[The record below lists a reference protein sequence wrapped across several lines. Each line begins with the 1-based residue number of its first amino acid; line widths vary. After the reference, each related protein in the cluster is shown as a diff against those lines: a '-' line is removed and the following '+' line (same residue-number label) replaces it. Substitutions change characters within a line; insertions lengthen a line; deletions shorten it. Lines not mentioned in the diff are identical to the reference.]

1 MAGKNLCGGA
11 ARIGVYSQDCGGN
24 YLDGHDFIDRGE
36 KRMTKELDNNEKVDV
51 LLVTMPFCDEYMPC
65 ITLALFKAIL
75 AQAGIKSRV
84 QHEFLYFADRIGT
97 EKYRAVMQ
105 VCTIG
110 YGHDYFACETIF
122 ADAAH
127 DGRQLRSFDE
137 YLRWMREEHLPG
149 KAFAGNQRDET
160 LEKLALFEEAHGMAE
175 DYLDETVQ
183 RVKASGAKIVAF
195 LSMYQQQNA
204 TIALAK
210 RLKKEKDAPIVMAG
224 GANCEGDAGQ
234 AMIEYFDCFDYIFT
248 GEADEILAP
257 MCERI
262 LKDGAIPD
270 AELPDGV
277 VSRTRITAPP
287 AKVTQNLDALPLPDF
302 SDYYRERGVLLPK
315 EADNLII
322 TLEDSRGC
330 WWAAKHPCRFCG
342 LNGSTAHLYRE
353 KSVERLADEITELST
368 LYPGAQ
374 CYFTG
379 NVMSMKHQKGLPEA
393 LKKRPAYWTEGWNGQ
408 RGLRLFSE
416 IKSPVPEEDVE
427 RLARIG
433 FFWVQA
439 GIESFSDDRLRLMG
453 KGVSAIRQVETLK
466 HCYAYDVDVLWYIL
480 LGLPGE
486 TDEMIVKDIEVIPKI
501 MHLSPPNT
509 VAQMMYL
516 RYNYYMDHPEDG
528 GAPKLRPDRGY
539 DFVFPDREFIRRAV
553 HLYAPEDEE
562 ELAKYYDYRLRGP
575 SYEKLY
581 RLSEAWR
588 NEPQMLF
595 MKDNG
600 DVVKVLDTRLIAKSP
615 LYHIKGAEADVL
627 RACRNTTKERKVFE
641 LLSDCYPAEEIR
653 EALVKMEGGNMLLRI
668 GDELLTLPVDRGVRL
683 QKRD

>member
-1 MAGKNLCGGA
+1 MDMKEKGANGKA
-11 ARIGVYSQDCGGN
+11 
-24 YLDGHDFIDRGE
+24 
-36 KRMTKELDNNEKVDV
+36 DV

-65 ITLALFKAIL
+65 LTLALFKSIL
-75 AQAGIKSRV
+75 GKAGIKSRV
-84 QHEFLYFADRIGT
+84 QHEFLYFANRIGV

-127 DGRQLRSFDE
+127 DGRQIRSFDE
-137 YLRWMREEHLPG
+137 YIRWMEETHLPG
-149 KAFAGNQRDET
+149 KAFAGDQRQET
-160 LEKLALFEEAHGMAE
+160 LEKLDLFREARDMAADYIEEAAA
-175 DYLDETVQ
+175 
-183 RVKASGAKIVAF
+183 RVRDSGAKIVAF

-210 RLKKEKDAPIVMAG
+210 RLKKEKDAPIIMAG

-234 AMIEYFDCFDYIFT
+234 AMIEYFEPFDYIFT

-257 MCERI
+257 MCARL
-262 LKDGAIPD
+262 LKAGKIPET
-270 AELPDGV
+270 ELYDGV
-277 VSRTRITAPP
+277 VSRTRLAAPP

-302 SDYYRERGVLLPK
+302 SDFFRERDALMPK
-315 EADNLII
+315 DAGNLII
-322 TLEDSRGC
+322 TAEDSRGC

-342 LNGSTAHLYRE
+342 LNGSTAHLYRD
-353 KSVERLADEITELST
+353 KSAERLADELAELST

-393 LKKRPAYWTEGWNGQ
+393 LKKRPSYWREGRNGQ

-416 IKSPVPEEDVE
+416 IKSPVPEEDVI
-427 RLARIG
+427 RLAKGG
-433 FFWVQA
+433 FFWLQA
-439 GIESFSDDRLRLMG
+439 GIESFSDERLRLMG

-466 HCYAYDVDVLWYIL
+466 HCLAHGMRVLWYIL

-486 TDEMIVKDIEVIPKI
+486 TDEMMAQDVAVIPKI
-501 MHLSPPNT
+501 MHLEAPNT

-553 HLYAPEDEE
+553 HLYAPEDGE

-581 RLSEAWR
+581 RLFEDWR
-588 NEPQMLF
+588 NEQQMLF
-595 MKDNG
+595 LKDKG
-600 DVVKVLDTRLIAKSP
+600 CEVKVLDTRLISKSP
-615 LYHIKGAEADVL
+615 LYHIKGAEAEVL
-627 RACRNTTKERKVFE
+627 RACRNTLKERAVFE
-641 LLSDCYPAEEIR
+641 RLSDRYPAEAIR
-653 EALVKMEGGNMLLRI
+653 AALEQMEGENLLLHI
-668 GDELLTLPVDRGVRL
+668 GDEYLTLPVDRAASTGG
-683 QKRD
+683 K